1 MFGLSCGFGAPGIG
15 NLTLCCEI
23 STIFLNYRSMFTKD
37 QLSEFLPM
45 VNQVIFF
52 IFYTI
57 FRVCLFPYGT
67 YKMLMNMY
75 YAWNKTSNV
84 ALGMYIFMLTEY
96 IAMFGLNLY
105 WYKLILKG
113 LFIALGIPK
122 KKSKAAK
129 IGENA

>member
-1 MFGLSCGFGAPGIG
+1 
-15 NLTLCCEI
+15 
-23 STIFLNYRSMFTKD
+23 MFTKE

-52 IFYTI
+52 VFYTL

-67 YKMLMNMY
+67 YKMFMNIY

-84 ALGMYIFMLTEY
+84 ALGMYIFMLAEY

-113 LFIALGIPK
+113 LFIALGITK
-122 KKSKAAK
+122 K
-129 IGENA
+129 

>member
-1 MFGLSCGFGAPGIG
+1 
-15 NLTLCCEI
+15 
-23 STIFLNYRSMFTKD
+23 
-37 QLSEFLPM
+37 
-45 VNQVIFF
+45 
-52 IFYTI
+52 
-57 FRVCLFPYGT
+57 
-67 YKMLMNMY
+67 MLMNMY

-113 LFIALGIPK
+113 LFIALGITK

-129 IGENA
+129 IGEDAKNGPKEE